1 MKSII
6 CSYDSDKER
15 VTIRADDKVIGIL
28 SEINIDSVAFVIQ
41 TATAMYQEIKNKN
54 SIEYEKIIL
63 QNN

>member
-15 VTIRADDKVIGIL
+15 VTIRTDDKLIGIL
-28 SEINIDSVAFVIQ
+28 CEINIDSVAFVIQ

>member
-1 MKSII
+1 MKPII
-6 CSYDSDKER
+6 CSYYPDKER

-41 TATAMYQEIKNKN
+41 TIIAMYQEFKNKN

>member
-1 MKSII
+1 MRHII
-6 CSYDSDKER
+6 YSYDSDKER

-41 TATAMYQEIKNKN
+41 TIIAMYQEIKNKN

>member
-1 MKSII
+1 MKPII
-6 CSYDSDKER
+6 CSYYPDKER

>member
-1 MKSII
+1 MKPII
-6 CSYDSDKER
+6 CSYYPDKER

-41 TATAMYQEIKNKN
+41 TIIAMYQEIKNKN

>member
-1 MKSII
+1 MKHII
-6 CSYDSDKER
+6 YSYDSDKER